1 MRKTASSSGYH
12 LKRIFPWTGR
22 GANPAALRVLF
33 LCRVID
39 ASSDSPESGSGFLC
53 FSARFLLCSMGACG
67 RWSTCFVSVALD
79 IWRPLLVIVGSDDT
93 RVELNGLILG
103 LKLGRTCPG
112 PTLMSTLLLL
122 YMLSASFFH
131 SGVVIQGSTDVV
143 PGVVSEF
150 IPAHIIP

>member
-1 MRKTASSSGYH
+1 MTVSVADPGYYNN
-12 LKRIFPWTGR
+12 LKQIFPWTGR

-53 FSARFLLCSMGACG
+53 FSARFLLCSIGACG
-67 RWSTCFVSVALD
+67 RLSTCFVSDALMSVALD

-93 RVELNGLILG
+93 RVELNG
-103 LKLGRTCPG
+103 PG
-112 PTLMSTLLLL
+112 PTLMSTLL
-122 YMLSASFFH
+122 YTLSASFFH

-150 IPAHIIP
+150 IPTHIIP